1 MMGMERICLEAD
13 FDQATMPR
21 PTIEQSNIPC
31 GLQGEATSL
40 MTSATM
46 LRCDKNSQ
54 ENTHTNT
61 HTHTHTHTHTRSA
74 VIARWKQN
82 STSTSLCLL
91 PLERNTRSRPRGFDI
106 AAHAQRQGESINATG
121 WRARCRVFIDMF

>member
-54 ENTHTNT
+54 EST
-61 HTHTHTHTHTRSA
+61 HTHTHTHTHTERSNRKMETEQCVNKFVSSA
-74 VIARWKQN
+74 SRKKYEVEATRLRHC
-82 STSTSLCLL
+82 STC
-91 PLERNTRSRPRGFDI
+91 
-106 AAHAQRQGESINATG
+106 
-121 WRARCRVFIDMF
+121 